1 MPGIFISYRRDDSA
15 AEASHLY
22 ADLSEHFGEDLV
34 FRDIYTLEPG
44 ADYVEALERFA
55 DSCDVLVTLIGRRW
69 LTATDAKGR
78 RRLDD
83 PEDLHRLEIATA
95 LRRNVRVIPVLLQGA
110 TMPGPEDLP
119 GDLVKLVRR
128 NAYEISDSR
137 WRYDV
142 GRLIQALERIVTADG
157 PTSRRPSVGA
167 DRPRA
172 EPTREPAPPEPDA
185 VISPAPRP
193 VAARGRRSAL
203 VPVLI
208 AAALLAVVGGWLVA
222 PSLVDRPS
230 PTPTAA
236 PAKPTQAQP
245 TAAPEVAAAQPAEA
259 PKPTAAQPTAAP
271 ATAAPAPTQPPPTA
285 TTAPATPPA
294 QANPTEAA
302 KPEPTRSPVDPILLA
317 LVGPLT
323 VAPTSPVTGQTVE
336 AGFTVENAGGQP
348 VSVAYILAGARDPG
362 GANVDFPASEAVTL
376 EPGRRYTYRR
386 SRAFTRV
393 GTYTAWPAYY
403 DGSTWVELG
412 PRTQFTVNDPGPLSC
427 PSATTLGAL
436 VTCITG
442 QFGAFSAPSSSEQAD
457 FRAAGGR
464 RLVAH
469 RVPGRLAG
477 YAPPGRRRPG
487 QRGLP
492 DRAAGS
498 RAPPGSG
505 ADGHATGDAAAAD
518 RRPRRRDGG
527 RDHAGQ

>member
-222 PSLVDRPS
+222 PSMVDRPS

-245 TAAPEVAAAQPAEA
+245 TAAPEIAAAQPAEA
-259 PKPTAAQPTAAP
+259 PKPTAAQPSAAP

-317 LVGPLT
+317 DN
-323 VAPTSPVTGQTVE
+323 
-336 AGFTVENAGGQP
+336 F
-348 VSVAYILAGARDPG
+348 D
-362 GANVDFPASEAVTL
+362 DPAS
-376 EPGRRYTYRR
+376 GRLPKA
-386 SRAFTRV
+386 S
-393 GTYTAWPAYY
+393 
-403 DGSTWVELG
+403 DGSTGYVVEYAAGEYAIRKVGPEPGPILSVPLPGRYGDASLAIDARLVGDTVDRVVAVGCRDQRPTLSDYQLHVDPELGEFALLRTDNDQIVELKASTESPAIRRG
-412 PRTQFTVNDPGPLSC
+412 NASNRLELTCSGTTIAASINGVQVASVQDSTYREGEMWI
-427 PSATTLGAL
+427 ATFPYADVHVPVEARFDNL
-436 VTCITG
+436 V
-442 QFGAFSAPSSSEQAD
+442 
-457 FRAAGGR
+457 
-464 RLVAH
+464 VM
-469 RVPGRLAG
+469 
-477 YAPPGRRRPG
+477 
-487 QRGLP
+487 QR
-492 DRAAGS
+492 
-498 RAPPGSG
+498 
-505 ADGHATGDAAAAD
+505 
-518 RRPRRRDGG
+518 
-527 RDHAGQ
+527 